1 MLSSFARVVIA
12 VLFSLASLMSFS
24 SRAIAAEVN
33 GLPLALQQAI
43 DVGPVEPTQQITI
56 TVHLN
61 KTNQGTLDQA
71 VEALYDPT
79 SPQYEHWLNQSQMR
93 AYSPSAQA
101 IAAVKAEL
109 EKNGLTVLSVDPLGF
124 SVRAHGTIANVQK
137 AFQIQIHQY
146 TRDNQTYWGHT
157 QPAVLT
163 GGADSYVQVVT
174 GLDGSQIRPLALQA
188 MNPKTGKVPAAI
200 PLGPATNALQAA
212 AWNDATNPAIVPST
226 PLQTITNLCVTA
238 PQNLTLNGI
247 GVEANYYGNVY
258 SANPSLTCSFSAKQ
272 LQNHYGL
279 PAAYDAGYAGTGQT
293 VVLVEGYGYPTIQAD
308 ANAFSKLNH
317 LPLLNSSNFEIV
329 YPDGPNPNP
338 NIGVET
344 GWDIE
349 IAIDVQTAHSI
360 APSAKIIVVATY
372 AQNDEDFL
380 NAITYAV
387 NHGLGTSISNS
398 WEINSE
404 FFSSPAQVAAFNSVL
419 KEAAARGVSVN
430 FSSGDGGDLGNG
442 SPIGAPMV
450 PSDSP
455 FATAVGGTSILR
467 RVNGGSAETGWGNV
481 LTFIGY
487 PFGPPS
493 SSYPYDPPFQ
503 EGFYAGA
510 GGGES
515 VFNAQPKWQK
525 ALPGTGRQVPDVSA
539 LADPYT
545 GVTIVITV
553 NGIQYFESGWG
564 GTSVACPIVTA
575 FWALATE
582 AAGRTLGQAAP
593 KIAHAKGNQLKDVVP
608 VTTATNV
615 SGIIDDF
622 SGTSHYSAY
631 SLISLG
637 VEPPN
642 TSTVDFVSAIWPN
655 AQGSGYDLV
664 IAFGLD
670 TSLSVTTGWDNVT
683 GFGTPNGLD
692 FITGF
697 K

>member
-1 MLSSFARVVIA
+1 MLSSGARVVA
-12 VLFSLASLMSFS
+12 TVVFSLASLMSFS
-24 SRAIAAEVN
+24 SRTTAAEVN
-33 GLPLALQQAI
+33 GLPRALQQAI
-43 DVGPVEPTQQITI
+43 DQGPVDPEQGITI
-56 TVHLN
+56 TVYLN
-61 KTNQGTLDQA
+61 KTNQGALDHV

-79 SPQYEHWLNQSQMR
+79 SPQYEHWLDQSQMR
-93 AYSPSAQA
+93 AYAPSARA
-101 IAAVKAEL
+101 VAAVKAEL
-109 EKNGLTVLSVDPLGF
+109 QKNGLTVLSVDPLGF
-124 SVRAHGTIANVQK
+124 SVRAHGTIANVQQ

-146 TRDNQTYWGHT
+146 TRGNATYWGHA

-163 GGADSYVQVVT
+163 GGADAYVEVVS
-174 GLDGSQIRPLALQA
+174 GLEGSQVHPLAMQA
-188 MNPKTGKVPAAI
+188 VNPKTGKAPAGIALGAATLASPPAAS
-200 PLGPATNALQAA
+200 
-212 AWNDATNPAIVPST
+212 NDATDQAIVPSN
-226 PLQTITNLCVTA
+226 PYQTITSLCVTA
-238 PQNLTLNGI
+238 PQGLTLLGY
-247 GVEANYYGNVY
+247 GVEANYYGNIYGV
-258 SANPSLTCSFSAKQ
+258 NPTLTCSFSAQ
-272 LQNHYGL
+272 GLQNHYGL
-279 PAAYDAGYAGTGQT
+279 PLAYYSGYSGTGQT

-308 ANAFSKLNH
+308 ANTFSKLNH

-338 NIGVET
+338 NLGAET
-344 GWDIE
+344 GWDTE

-372 AQNDEDFL
+372 SQTDEDFL

-404 FFSSPAQVAAFNSVL
+404 FFSSPAQVAAFNNVL
-419 KEAAARGVSVN
+419 QEAAAPGVSVN
-430 FSSGDGGDLGNG
+430 FSTGDGGDEGNG
-442 SPIGAPMV
+442 SPIGAPNV

-467 RVNGGSAETGWGNV
+467 SVNGGTAETGWGNV
-481 LTFIGY
+481 LTFIGF

-493 SSYPYDPPFQ
+493 SSYPYDPPLQ
-503 EGFYAGA
+503 QGFYAGA

-515 VFNAQPKWQK
+515 VFNTQPKWQK

-545 GVTIVITV
+545 GITIVITL
-553 NGIQYFESGWG
+553 GGTQYFESGWG
-564 GTSVACPIVTA
+564 GTSVACPIVSA

-582 AAGRTLGQAAP
+582 AAGHTLGQAAP
-593 KIAHAKGNQLKDVVP
+593 QIAHAKGKQLKDVVP
-608 VTTATNV
+608 VTTAANV
-615 SGIIDDF
+615 FGIINDY
-622 SGTSHYSAY
+622 SGTSYYPAY

-637 VEPPN
+637 IEPPN

-697 K
+697 N